1 MPELLTIVCCH
12 IFYASQCRLSVEVVN
27 RICRFPYVCLVIY
40 ERKHVFARVFFEHG
54 VFAVK
59 VTIVFVVAIVLQRKE
74 SLEEK
79 QIMQVV

>member
-1 MPELLTIVCCH
+1 MNESMYLL
-12 IFYASQCRLSVEVVN
+12 
-27 RICRFPYVCLVIY
+27 
-40 ERKHVFARVFFEHG
+40 VFFFEHG

-59 VTIVFVVAIVLQRKE
+59 VTILFVVAIVLQRKE